1 MKTISQIS
9 IFSIAFA
16 AILLTSLF
24 LSCSKSGQEKQSPP
38 ATLTT
43 GSNDSGSVVTTEL
56 PTATEQPAETVTT
69 PAEAKEQPKVNTPA
83 AREETPRKTD
93 TNKSPGTASAK
104 KPEAPAI
111 PKPAAK
117 PAQEKVVEKPTTTTP
132 PPATVK
138 KDPPE
143 PPKPIEPVVE
153 KPKEPTP
160 PPVTEAPKPEPP
172 KPDPVTPPEPA
183 AKPVPQTSS
192 WTVPA
197 SANAK
202 TNPVKADKSSLSIGK
217 SLYTKHCAS
226 CHGKSGLGDGPKA
239 AQLDTD
245 SGDFSSAAFQRQTDG
260 ALFYKTMEG
269 RGDMPSYKKKIPD
282 EEDIWHLVN
291 YMRSFK

>member
-1 MKTISQIS
+1 MKTRILISL
-9 IFSIAFA
+9 FSISLV
-16 AILLTSLF
+16 AILLTPAF
-24 LSCSKSGQEKQSPP
+24 FSCSKSGQEKQPP
-38 ATLTT
+38 AETLTT
-43 GSNDSGSVVTTEL
+43 GSNDSDSAVTADL
-56 PTATEQPAETVTT
+56 QAATEQPAETAAPPTKISEPPKAST
-69 PAEAKEQPKVNTPA
+69 PAI
-83 AREETPRKTD
+83 REETPRKTD
-93 TNKSPGTASAK
+93 TNKSPGTASVK
-104 KPEAPAI
+104 KPDAPAT
-111 PKPAAK
+111 PKPATK

-138 KDPPE
+138 KDPPD

-160 PPVTEAPKPEPP
+160 PPVTETPKPEPP
-172 KPDPVTPPEPA
+172 KPEPVTQPEPT
-183 AKPVPQTSS
+183 AKPVPQSNA

-217 SLYTKHCAS
+217 TLYTKHCAS
-226 CHGKSGLGDGPKA
+226 CHGKTGLGDGPKA

-260 ALFYKTMEG
+260 ALFYKTIEG

-282 EEDIWHLVN
+282 DEDIWHLVN